1 MRAPLGIIPAL
12 VLGGALLASP
22 AFAKEQH
29 FTEQDNGQI
38 TFVMPSNNIGCIYT
52 PAGGT
57 DTYEP
62 LDGGPELSCDR
73 IEPSYVNV
81 ILGPNEPAAITE
93 DPGEQSCCG
102 GDNIFKYGYTVEL
115 EGFTCRSSTKG
126 LTCESTD
133 SGYGFSMARAGV
145 YDY

>member
-1 MRAPLGIIPAL
+1 M
-12 VLGGALLASP
+12 
-22 AFAKEQH
+22 AKEQH
-29 FTEQDNGQI
+29 FVAEDNGQI
-38 TFVMPSNNIGCIYT
+38 IFVMPSGNIGCIYT

-81 ILGPNEPAAITE
+81 VLGPNDPAIITE

-102 GDNIFKYGYTVEL
+102 GPNIFKYGNTVHL
-115 EGFTCRSSTKG
+115 DGFTCKSSTKG
-126 LTCESTD
+126 LTCENPDT
-133 SGYGFSMARAGV
+133 GYGFSMARAGV